1 MSARRVTLS
10 DVAARV
16 GLSKAAVSQVLNSHP
31 ASRVSVDAAAR
42 IRAAA
47 GELGYRPNLT
57 ARSLT
62 TRRSGVIGLVSE
74 AITTDR
80 FGSGMIRGALAEA
93 KRQGYVLFI
102 TETEDQQAG
111 IVSSFGVLVD
121 HQVDGLIYASIRP
134 HAVELPEIN
143 ADIPVVMLNAVASRP
158 TATVLADEH
167 AGGESIVRLL
177 LDAGHTEDVVIIG
190 RDRSVRPDWTTR
202 AIERRLAGISAA
214 LAAHDV
220 VPISEIDM
228 PEWDPDHG
236 YEAMRGLLASGRRP
250 GAVIALN
257 DRLAFGVYRALTE
270 AGLRVSEDVSVVSF
284 DDDDIALYLE
294 PTLTTA
300 ALPYEEMGA
309 LAVRTLLDPDLTV
322 GEQLVP
328 MPIRVRGSVSAV
340 PQALQSFDR
349 PH

>member
-80 FGSGMIRGALAEA
+80 LGSGMIAAPSPRRSA
-93 KRQGYVLFI
+93 RD
-102 TETEDQQAG
+102 T
-111 IVSSFGVLVD
+111 SS
-121 HQVDGLIYASIRP
+121 SSPRP
-134 HAVELPEIN
+134 RTSRPGSSRRSVCSSTTRWTGSSTLRSDRTPSN
-143 ADIPVVMLNAVASRP
+143 SLRSTRTSPSSLNAVASRP

-190 RDRSVRPDWTTR
+190 RDLSVRPAWTTR

-270 AGLRVSEDVSVVSF
+270 AGLRVSEDVLSRFLRRRRHRFVPRT
-284 DDDDIALYLE
+284 DPDHR
-294 PTLTTA
+294 
-300 ALPYEEMGA
+300 GA
-309 LAVRTLLDPDLTV
+309 AVRGDGGP
-322 GEQLVP
+322 G
-328 MPIRVRGSVSAV
+328 G
-340 PQALQSFDR
+340 
-349 PH
+349 PHPP

>member
-10 DVAARV
+10 DVAAHV
-16 GLSKAAVSQVLNSHP
+16 GLSKAAVSQVLNSNP

-62 TRRSGVIGLVSE
+62 TRKSGVIGLVSE

-80 FGSGMIRGALAEA
+80 FGSGLIRGALAEA

-102 TETEDQQAG
+102 TETEDQQAA
-111 IVSSFGVLVD
+111 IVSSFGVLID
-121 HQVDGLIYASIRP
+121 HQVDGLVYASIRP
-134 HAVELPEIN
+134 HPVELP
-143 ADIPVVMLNAVASRP
+143 DISAEVPIVMLNAVAAQP
-158 TATVLADEH
+158 TATVLADER
-167 AGGESIVRLL
+167 AGGEAIVRLL
-177 LDAGHTEDVVIIG
+177 LDAGHTDDVVIIG
-190 RDRSVRPDWTTR
+190 RDRSVQPDWTTR

-214 LAAHDV
+214 LAAYGV
-220 VPISEIDM
+220 VPTAEVDM

-236 YEAMRGLLASGRRP
+236 YEAMRDLLAGGRRP
-250 GAVIALN
+250 RAVIALN
-257 DRLAFGVYRALTE
+257 DRLAFGVYRALSE
-270 AGLRVSEDVSVVSF
+270 AGLRVSDDIAVVSF

-309 LAVRTLLDPDLTV
+309 LAVRLLLDPDLAA
-322 GEQLVP
+322 GEHLVE

-340 PQALQSFDR
+340 PQALRSFDR